1 MLASVADELYALAP
15 GDFTAAR
22 NQRAKAAKAA
32 GDKEL
37 AETITRFPKPSVAAW
52 VVNLLARQRPDVVAQ
67 VIELGGA
74 LRAAQ
79 VDSDRD
85 RLKDLSRQRQE
96 LLRAVAATG
105 VDLAGESGLKVP
117 PAAAAAVEQTLQAAM
132 ADPDAANAVRT
143 GRLTR
148 TLASTGVE
156 AVDLTDAVA
165 GPVDEVPPLP
175 RSSVPERSASPSP
188 KAAAPKGA
196 PRQAG
201 GGEAAAPRRPPMDK
215 AFQRRL
221 DEARERAEIAAQE
234 VGRARADRE
243 SAEARVRSL
252 DPRRRD
258 LKSERAD
265 LKNRL
270 AEVDREIAAVER
282 ELADAEREQATADR
296 SLASMERAAREAN
309 QRVERLSG

>member
-37 AETITRFPKPSVAAW
+37 AESIGRFPKPSVAAW
-52 VVNLLARQRPDVVAQ
+52 VVNLLARQRPDVVAE
-67 VIELGGA
+67 VIELGDA
-74 LRAAQ
+74 LRDAQ

-85 RLKDLSRQRQE
+85 RLKDLSRQRQD

-105 VDLAGESGLKVP
+105 VRLAGESGLTVP
-117 PAAAAAVEQTLQAAM
+117 LAAASEVEQTLQAAM

-156 AVDLTDAVA
+156 PVDLRDAVA
-165 GPVDEVPPLP
+165 GPFDESSAVA
-175 RSSVPERSASPSP
+175 RSPVTQRAATR
-188 KAAAPKGA
+188 KAATEKAA
-196 PRQAG
+196 PRQPARDK
-201 GGEAAAPRRPPMDK
+201 AAPQRRPPMDK

-221 DEARERAEIAAQE
+221 DEARERAEEAGQE
-234 VGRARADRE
+234 VERARADLQ
-243 SAEARVRSL
+243 SAEARARSL
-252 DPRRRD
+252 EPRREH
-258 LKSERAD
+258 LKSELAD
-265 LKNRL
+265 LRNRVG
-270 AEVDREIAAVER
+270 EVEREIAAVER
-282 ELADAEREQATADR
+282 ELADAERDRAAADR
-296 SLASMERAAREAN
+296 GVATIERAAREAR

>member
-22 NQRAKAAKAA
+22 NQRAKEAKAA

-37 AETITRFPKPSVAAW
+37 AETISRFPKPSVAAW

-74 LRAAQ
+74 LRDAQ

-117 PAAAAAVEQTLQAAM
+117 PAAASEVEQTLQAAM

-165 GPVDEVPPLP
+165 GPLDELPPLP
-175 RSSVPERSASPSP
+175 RSSVPQRSASP
-188 KAAAPKGA
+188 KAAVPKGA
-196 PRQAG
+196 PRHT
-201 GGEAAAPRRPPMDK
+201 ESETAAPPRRPPMDK

-221 DEARERAEIAAQE
+221 DEAKERAEMAAQE
-234 VGRARADRE
+234 VERARADSE

-252 DPRRRD
+252 EPRRKD
-258 LKSERAD
+258 LRSERAD

-270 AEVDREIAAVER
+270 AELDREIAAIER
-282 ELADAEREQATADR
+282 ELADAEREQAAADR
-296 SLASMERAAREAN
+296 SLASMERAAREAS

>member
-1 MLASVADELYALAP
+1 MADELYALAP

-37 AETITRFPKPSVAAW
+37 AESIGRFPKPSVAAW
-52 VVNLLARQRPDVVAQ
+52 VVNLLARQRPDVVAE
-67 VIELGGA
+67 VIELGDA
-74 LRAAQ
+74 LRDAQ

-85 RLKDLSRQRQE
+85 RLKDLSRQRQD

-105 VDLAGESGLKVP
+105 VRLAGESGLTVP
-117 PAAAAAVEQTLQAAM
+117 LAAASEVEQTLQAAM

-156 AVDLTDAVA
+156 PVDLRDAVA
-165 GPVDEVPPLP
+165 GPFDESSAVA
-175 RSSVPERSASPSP
+175 RSPVTQRAATR
-188 KAAAPKGA
+188 KAATEKAA
-196 PRQAG
+196 PRQPARDK
-201 GGEAAAPRRPPMDK
+201 AAPQRRPPMDK

-221 DEARERAEIAAQE
+221 DEARERAEEAGQE
-234 VGRARADRE
+234 VERARADLQ
-243 SAEARVRSL
+243 SAEARARSL
-252 DPRRRD
+252 EPRREH
-258 LKSERAD
+258 LKSELAD
-265 LKNRL
+265 LRNRVG
-270 AEVDREIAAVER
+270 EVEREIAAVER
-282 ELADAEREQATADR
+282 ELADAERDRAAADR
-296 SLASMERAAREAN
+296 GVATIERAAREAR

>member
-37 AETITRFPKPSVAAW
+37 AETIGRFPKPSVAAW
-52 VVNLLARQRPDVVAQ
+52 VVNLLARQRPEVVAQ
-67 VIELGGA
+67 VIELGSA
-74 LRAAQ
+74 LRDAQ

-96 LLRAVAATG
+96 LLRSVAAAG

-117 PAAAAAVEQTLQAAM
+117 PAAASEVEQTLQAAM

-156 AVDLTDAVA
+156 PVDLRDAVA
-165 GPVDEVPPLP
+165 GPVDELPPLP
-175 RSSVPERSASPSP
+175 RSSVPQGSASPQ
-188 KAAAPKGA
+188 KAPPKGA
-196 PRQAG
+196 PRP
-201 GGEAAAPRRPPMDK
+201 EERDTAAPPRRQPMDK

-221 DEARERAEIAAQE
+221 DEAIERAEIAARE
-234 VGRARADRE
+234 VERAQADRE

-252 DPRRRD
+252 EPRRKNLRA
-258 LKSERAD
+258 ERAD

-270 AEVDREIAAVER
+270 AEVDKEIAAVER
-282 ELADAEREQATADR
+282 ELADAERERAAADR
-296 SLASMERAAREAN
+296 SVASMERAAREAS